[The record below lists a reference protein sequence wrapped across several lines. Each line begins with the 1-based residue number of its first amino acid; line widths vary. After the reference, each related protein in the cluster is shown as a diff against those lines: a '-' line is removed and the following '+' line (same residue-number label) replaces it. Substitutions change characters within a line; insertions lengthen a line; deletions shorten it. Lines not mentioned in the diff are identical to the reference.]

1 MTSGRIEKI
10 KRDLKLYEF
19 TDALELIE
27 NLEKQNAKLK
37 KDKEDEEQMFWY
49 LNNEMAKLKRKIDKI
64 KNKGIK
70 NCHHNNNKSAKDYH

>member
-1 MTSGRIEKI
+1 MTRGFNYEKI

-19 TDALELIE
+19 TDALDLIE

-49 LNNEMAKLKRKIDKI
+49 LNNEIAKLKRKIDKL
-64 KNKGIK
+64 KNKGVRK
-70 NCHHNNNKSAKDYH
+70 

>member
-1 MTSGRIEKI
+1 MTVAKYEKI

-49 LNNEMAKLKRKIDKI
+49 LNNEIAKLKRKIDKM
-64 KNKGIK
+64 KNKGVK
-70 NCHHNNNKSAKDYH
+70 NCHHNDNKSAKDCH

>member
-1 MTSGRIEKI
+1 MTVAKYEKI

-19 TDALELIE
+19 TDALDLIE

-49 LNNEMAKLKRKIDKI
+49 LNNEIAKLKRKIDKM
-64 KNKGIK
+64 KNKGVK
-70 NCHHNNNKSAKDYH
+70 N